1 MRDRRLAYALL
12 AVGALVVLFFV
23 FRPDDDDG
31 ETGAGTTT
39 TAVTTPTVEPPST
52 QTDTE
57 TTPTTPTETQPAVTR
72 WRVDSRDAELDRLTV
87 SQDTRVRLVVIADV
101 TDHVHVHGY
110 DLMADVAP
118 GAPAVIQFAAD
129 ATGRFEIELED
140 RGREIAQLTVEP

>member
-31 ETGAGTTT
+31 ATAAT
-39 TAVTTPTVEPPST
+39 TATTPTTPTLEPAPTATDT
-52 QTDTE
+52 QTI
-57 TTPTTPTETQPAVTR
+57 PTTPTETQPAVTR
-72 WRVDSRDAELDRLTV
+72 WRVDSRDDQLDRLAV
-87 SQDTRVRLVVIADV
+87 QSGTRVRLVVIADV

-118 GAPAVIQFAAD
+118 GTPAVIQFAAD
-129 ATGRFEIELED
+129 ITGRFEIELED